1 MWGILMYYLDEYLYY
16 RETGRQMLYSTGL
29 KKRPWQYIADKLCAR
44 AHKAQRSRA
53 ARWCG
58 QK

>member
-1 MWGILMYYLDEYLYY
+1 MYYLDEYLYY